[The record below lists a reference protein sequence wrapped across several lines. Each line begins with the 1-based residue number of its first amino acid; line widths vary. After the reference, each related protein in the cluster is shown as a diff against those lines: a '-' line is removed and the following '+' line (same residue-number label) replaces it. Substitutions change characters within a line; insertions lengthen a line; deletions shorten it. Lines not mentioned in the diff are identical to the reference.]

1 MAAFIIIILFG
12 TFGTV
17 SMEMKR
23 QGSVRKRPAEA
34 KSPAAG
40 EARRPPAGRAEAG
53 PEAEVRIRLLG
64 GFEVWQG
71 DKPVGGFESQ
81 KVRALL
87 AYLVSH
93 RDRAFSREHLAG
105 LLWPDRD
112 PEAAR
117 HALRQAVY
125 NLKTSLPDGRPGEP
139 VISSDP
145 LGLRFNVR
153 SSAWVDVAVF
163 EDALRRGREQDS
175 VDPHYLSAAVH
186 LYRGEL
192 LAGFFLK
199 DSEAFEEWLVAEQER
214 LREAA
219 LDGLRTLIEVYRRRG
234 EHRLGIHYAR
244 RLIAIEPLS
253 EETCRDLMRMC
264 ARAGRRSLALA
275 EYERLK
281 ELLARELGVDPL
293 RETRDLYQSILQN
306 TAEEEIPLRDD
317 QPIGPLVLLAG
328 RAEPLALLRAA
339 WQRVL
344 GGQARLVLV
353 TGEAGVGKTRLI
365 RTFLDAATSQ
375 KQAAVLKGRCF
386 ERAPMVPY
394 CAVAEMLA
402 SVMADPT
409 EAAERVLASADPQQL
424 ADIGRLCPGVRELRQ
439 DLPVP
444 TPLAG
449 EADRRRLFESV
460 GCFVAGLCIAG
471 GGRSPD
477 PVILFLDDLHL
488 ADQDTRELLED
499 LVVRLAD
506 LPVLVL
512 LASRSAEAGEISLLE
527 AAGAQATR
535 IDLGRLP
542 SPAVREIAGSLVG
555 EEQSAVLAHLLDE
568 RGGGLPLAIAELIN
582 HLWDEGLLIPQAE
595 ARWRLAEGLDE
606 RRVPRGEPL
615 QELVA
620 ARVRRLPSS
629 ARRLT
634 ALAAVAGHAFES
646 ALLEKAGDEHA
657 AVVEIGL
664 EVLLRR
670 WLIRQRLQH
679 WSSGRRQRDIVLW
692 SQGARRGTFEFAH
705 PVLHDLIYDEIHPLR
720 RQVLHREVADA
731 LEGLHGARVDG
742 ICEVLAHH
750 YTAAGVW
757 NKAFLYL
764 EMSALRAR
772 DLQAR
777 DAMHHHGRL
786 ALQVLDRLE
795 AASPDGPWRA
805 ARGRLEELF
814 DDSRAPRA

>member
-1 MAAFIIIILFG
+1 
-12 TFGTV
+12 
-17 SMEMKR
+17 MEPSR
-23 QGSVRKRPAEA
+23 QGSVR
-34 KSPAAG
+34 
-40 EARRPPAGRAEAG
+40 RPPAEPESQAR
-53 PEAEVRIRLLG
+53 EAELHVRLLG
-64 GFEVWQG
+64 GFEVWHG

-125 NLKTSLPDGRPGEP
+125 NLKASLPDGPGEP
-139 VISSDP
+139 LIVSDSH
-145 LGLRFNVR
+145 GLRFNVR
-153 SSAWVDVAVF
+153 AGAWVDVAAF
-163 EDALRRGREQDS
+163 EDALRRSREHGS
-175 VDPHYLSAAVH
+175 VDPHYLSAAVS

-219 LDGLRTLIEVYRRRG
+219 LDGLRTLVEVYRRRG
-234 EHRLGIHYAR
+234 EPRLGIHYAR
-244 RLIAIEPLS
+244 RLLSVEPLS
-253 EETCRDLMRMC
+253 EETCRDLMRLY
-264 ARAGRRSLALA
+264 AQAGRRSLALA

-281 ELLARELGVDPL
+281 DLLARELGVEPL
-293 RETRDLYQSILQN
+293 RETRDLHQAILQN

-317 QPIGPLVLLAG
+317 QPIGPLLPLAG

-344 GGQARLVLV
+344 GGESQLLLV
-353 TGEAGVGKTRLI
+353 TGEAGAGKTRLI
-365 RTFLDAATSQ
+365 RTFLDAATSR

-386 ERAPMVPY
+386 DRAPVVPY

-402 SVMADPT
+402 SALADPT
-409 EAAERVLASADPQQL
+409 DAAERVLASADPQQL
-424 ADIGRLCPGVRELRQ
+424 ADVARLCPGVRELRP

-444 TPLAG
+444 APLAG
-449 EADRRRLFESV
+449 EEDRRRLFASV
-460 GCFVAGLCIAG
+460 AAFVAGLCTAG
-471 GGRSPD
+471 GGPSPD

-488 ADQDTRELLED
+488 ADRDTWELLAD
-499 LVVRLAD
+499 LVARLVD

-512 LASRSAEAGEISLLE
+512 LATRGAGEASLLQ
-527 AAGAQATR
+527 AAGQAAR

-542 SPAVREIAGSLVG
+542 STAVREIAGSLVG
-555 EEQSAVLAHLLDE
+555 EEQSAVLARLLDE
-568 RGGGLPLAIAELIN
+568 HSGGLPLAVAELIN
-582 HLWDEGLLIPQAE
+582 HLWDEGLLIPQAG

-606 RRVPRGEPL
+606 RSVPRGEPL
-615 QELVA
+615 RDLVA

-634 ALAAVAGHAFES
+634 ALAAVAGHAFDS
-646 ALLEKAGDEHA
+646 GLLEKAGDEHA

-664 EVLLRR
+664 EILLRR
-670 WLIRQRLQH
+670 WLLRQHLQH

-692 SQGARRGTFEFAH
+692 TQGTRRGSFEFAH
-705 PVLHDLIYDEIHPLR
+705 PVLRDLIYEDIHPLR
-720 RQVLHREVADA
+720 RQALHRDVAGA
-731 LEGLHGARVDG
+731 LESLHGGRVDR

-757 NKAFLYL
+757 DKAFLYL
-764 EMSALRAR
+764 EMSVRRAHG
-772 DLQAR
+772 LQAR

-795 AASPDGPWRA
+795 AAGPAGAWRE
-805 ARGRLEELF
+805 ARGRIEELLGEMPGP
-814 DDSRAPRA
+814 AT

>member
-1 MAAFIIIILFG
+1 
-12 TFGTV
+12 
-17 SMEMKR
+17 MEPSR
-23 QGSVRKRPAEA
+23 QGSVRRRAAEPE
-34 KSPAAG
+34 SH
-40 EARRPPAGRAEAG
+40 AR
-53 PEAEVRIRLLG
+53 EAELHVRLLG
-64 GFEVWQG
+64 GFEVWHG

-93 RDRAFSREHLAG
+93 RDRTFSREHLAG

-125 NLKTSLPDGRPGEP
+125 NLKASLPDGPGEP
-139 VISSDP
+139 LVVSDS

-153 SSAWVDVAVF
+153 AGAWVDVAAF
-163 EDALRRGREQDS
+163 EDALRRSREHGS
-175 VDPHYLSAAVH
+175 VDPHYLSIAVN
-186 LYRGEL
+186 LYRGGL

-219 LDGLRTLIEVYRRRG
+219 LDGLRTLIEVCRRRG

-253 EETCRDLMRMC
+253 EETCRDLMRLC
-264 ARAGRRSLALA
+264 AQAGRRSLALA

-281 ELLARELGVDPL
+281 DLLARELGVEPL

-306 TAEEEIPLRDD
+306 TAQEEVPLHDD
-317 QPIGPLVLLAG
+317 QPIGPLVPLAG
-328 RAEPLALLRAA
+328 RAEPLAQLRAA

-344 GGQARLVLV
+344 GGEAQLVLV

-365 RTFLDAATSQ
+365 RTFLDAATSR
-375 KQAAVLKGRCF
+375 KQAAVLRSRCF
-386 ERAPMVPY
+386 ERAPVVPY

-402 SVMADPT
+402 SALADPT
-409 EAAERVLASADPQQL
+409 DAAERVLASADPQQL
-424 ADIGRLCPGVRELRQ
+424 ADIARLCPGVRELRP

-444 TPLAG
+444 VPLAG
-449 EADRRRLFESV
+449 EEDRRRLFASV
-460 GCFVAGLCIAG
+460 AAFVAGLCAAG
-471 GGRSPD
+471 SGRSPD

-488 ADQDTRELLED
+488 ADRDTRELLDD
-499 LVVRLAD
+499 LVARLAD

-512 LASRSAEAGEISLLE
+512 LASRGAGEASLLPT
-527 AAGAQATR
+527 AGEWASR
-535 IDLGRLP
+535 LDLGRLP
-542 SPAVREIAGSLVG
+542 STAVREIAGSLVD
-555 EEQSAVLAHLLDE
+555 EEQSAVLARLLDE
-568 RGGGLPLAIAELIN
+568 HGGGLPLAVAELIN
-582 HLWDEGLLIPQAE
+582 HLWDEGLLIPQAG

-606 RRVPRGEPL
+606 HRVPRGEPL
-615 QELVA
+615 RDLVA
-620 ARVRRLPSS
+620 VRLRRLPSS

-634 ALAAVAGHAFES
+634 ALAAVAGHAFDS

-664 EVLLRR
+664 EILLRR
-670 WLIRQRLQH
+670 WLIRQHLQH

-692 SQGARRGTFEFAH
+692 TQGTRRGSFEFAH
-705 PVLHDLIYDEIHPLR
+705 PALHDLIYEDIHPLR
-720 RQVLHREVADA
+720 RQVLHKEVAAA
-731 LEGLHGARVDG
+731 LEGLHGGRVDR

-757 NKAFLYL
+757 DKAFLYL
-764 EMSALRAR
+764 EMSARRAR

-777 DAMHHHGRL
+777 DAVQHHGRL

-795 AASPDGPWRA
+795 AAGPAGAWRE
-805 ARGRLEELF
+805 ARQRLEELL
-814 DDSRAPRA
+814 DPGA